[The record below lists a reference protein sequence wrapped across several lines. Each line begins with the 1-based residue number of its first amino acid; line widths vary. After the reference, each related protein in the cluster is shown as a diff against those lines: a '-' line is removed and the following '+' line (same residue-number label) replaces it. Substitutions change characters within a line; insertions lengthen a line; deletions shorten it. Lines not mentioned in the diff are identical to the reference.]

1 MANGSTEARIRMESN
16 TMEESTADKPLD
28 FIRSII
34 SEDRTNGKN
43 EGRVHTRFPPEPNG
57 YLHLGHAKSICLNFG
72 VAEEFGGLCNLRLDD
87 TNPAAE
93 KTEYAEAIMADVRW
107 LGFDWEERLHH
118 ASDYFD
124 QLFDWAVRLIENG
137 KAFVCDLNFEE
148 MRELRG
154 TLTEPGKPSPF
165 RDRPVEENLDLFQK
179 MKAGEFPEGSK
190 TLRAKIDMA
199 SPNLNLRDPVI
210 YRILHKEH
218 PKTGTQW
225 KIYPS
230 YDFAHGQSDSIEGIT
245 HSLCT
250 LEFEHHR
257 PLYDW
262 FCENLGIHH
271 PQQIEFARLNLNY
284 TVMSKRKM
292 LRLVTE
298 GHVNGWDDPRMPT
311 LSGMRRR
318 GYTPQAIRAF
328 CDRVG
333 LAKRENV
340 IEMELLEYCL
350 RDDLNRRA
358 ERRLGVLNPLK
369 VTLQN
374 YPEDQTEELDAIN
387 NPEDPDAGTRKIPFS
402 REILIDR
409 NDFMEDPPKKYFRMA
424 PGREVRLKYAY
435 YVTCTE
441 VIRDESGEI
450 SELICSYDP
459 ESRGGGTP
467 DGRKVKG
474 TIQWV
479 DARTALPCA
488 ANLYDRLFSCPNPEE
503 NEDGKDFTDFIN
515 SGSLEVVTTARVEPS
530 VSAFEPGQ
538 PFQLER
544 VGYFCIDP
552 NAGGEPG
559 LVLNRSVALR
569 DSWAKK
575 TQGK

>member
-165 RDRPVEENLDLFQK
+165 RDRPVEVNLDLFQK

-387 NPEDPDAGTRKIPFS
+387 NPEDPDAGTRKIHFS

-435 YVTCTE
+435 YVTCKE

-459 ESRGGGTP
+459 ESRGGGTA

-479 DARTALPCA
+479 DARTALPCS

-515 SGSLEVVTTARVEPS
+515 SGSLEVVTTARVEPG

-544 VGYFCIDP
+544 VGYFCIDT
-552 NAGGEPG
+552 NAVAEAG

-569 DSWAKK
+569 DSWSKK

>member
-1 MANGSTEARIRMESN
+1 
-16 TMEESTADKPLD
+16 MEESTADKPLD

-165 RDRPVEENLDLFQK
+165 RDRPVEVNLDLFQK

-318 GYTPQAIRAF
+318 GYTPQSIRAF

-387 NPEDPDAGTRKIPFS
+387 NPEDPDAGTRKIHFS

-441 VIRDESGEI
+441 VIRNESGEI

-459 ESRGGGTP
+459 ESRGGGTA

-479 DARTALPCA
+479 DARTALPCS

-544 VGYFCIDP
+544 VGYFCIDT
-552 NAGGEPG
+552 NAVAEAG

-569 DSWAKK
+569 DSWSKK

>member
-1 MANGSTEARIRMESN
+1 
-16 TMEESTADKPLD
+16 MEESTADKPLD

-435 YVTCTE
+435 YVTCKE

-459 ESRGGGTP
+459 ESRGGGTA

-479 DARTALPCA
+479 DARTALPCS

-544 VGYFCIDP
+544 VGYFCIDT
-552 NAGGEPG
+552 NAVAEAG

>member
-1 MANGSTEARIRMESN
+1 
-16 TMEESTADKPLD
+16 MEESTADKPLD

-544 VGYFCIDP
+544 VGYFCIDT
-552 NAGGEPG
+552 NAVAEAG

>member
-1 MANGSTEARIRMESN
+1 
-16 TMEESTADKPLD
+16 MEESTADKPLD

-441 VIRDESGEI
+441 VIRNESGEI

>member
-1 MANGSTEARIRMESN
+1 MESN

-441 VIRDESGEI
+441 VIRNESGEI

-479 DARTALPCA
+479 DARAALPCS

>member
-1 MANGSTEARIRMESN
+1 
-16 TMEESTADKPLD
+16 MEESTADKPLD

-165 RDRPVEENLDLFQK
+165 RDRPLEENLDLFQK

-387 NPEDPDAGTRKIPFS
+387 NPEDPEAGTRKIPFS

-441 VIRDESGEI
+441 VIRNESGEI

>member
-1 MANGSTEARIRMESN
+1 
-16 TMEESTADKPLD
+16 MEESTADKPLD

-165 RDRPVEENLDLFQK
+165 RDRPVRENLDLFQK

-387 NPEDPDAGTRKIPFS
+387 NPEDPDAGTRKIHFS

-503 NEDGKDFTDFIN
+503 NEGGKDFTDFIN

-552 NAGGEPG
+552 NAVGEPG

>member
-1 MANGSTEARIRMESN
+1 
-16 TMEESTADKPLD
+16 MEESTADKPLD

-154 TLTEPGKPSPF
+154 TLTAPGKPSPF

>member
-1 MANGSTEARIRMESN
+1 
-16 TMEESTADKPLD
+16 MEESTADKPLD

-441 VIRDESGEI
+441 VIRNESGEI

-459 ESRGGGTP
+459 ESRGGGTA

-515 SGSLEVVTTARVEPS
+515 SGSLEVVTTTRVEPS

-544 VGYFCIDP
+544 VGYFCIDT
-552 NAGGEPG
+552 NAVAEAG

>member
-1 MANGSTEARIRMESN
+1 
-16 TMEESTADKPLD
+16 MEESTADKPLD

-72 VAEEFGGLCNLRLDD
+72 VAEDFGGLCNLRLDD

-369 VTLQN
+369 VTLLN